1 MSIGNIEQADAIIRI
16 NRLDNPD
23 TMPEDI
29 WKKTLREWL
38 FVADLKKKT
47 LINTIR
53 QALSD
58 E

>member
-16 NRLDNPD
+16 NHLGNPD
-23 TMPEDI
+23 TMPEEL
-29 WKKTLREWL
+29 WKLTIREWL
-38 FVADLKKKT
+38 FVSDLKNKT